1 MLEKGL
7 IKNGNRKKGG
17 KSKKKKNMET
27 DKTCAMS
34 QIKTYVKI
42 IQVTN
47 PLDLHH
53 FIKLKTLCLLAILY
67 ITVKAL
73 LHYLNVPFKAIVFIF
88 RFF

>member
-7 IKNGNRKKGG
+7 IKNGNRKK
-17 KSKKKKNMET
+17 KREKKQKKMEP

-47 PLDLHH
+47 PLDLH
-53 FIKLKTLCLLAILY
+53 TS
-67 ITVKAL
+67 
-73 LHYLNVPFKAIVFIF
+73 LNSGPYAFW
-88 RFF
+88 RFSISL

>member
-7 IKNGNRKKGG
+7 IKNGNRKKKG
-17 KSKKKKNMET
+17 KKAKKKKMEP

-47 PLDLHH
+47 PLDLH
-53 FIKLKTLCLLAILY
+53 TS
-67 ITVKAL
+67 
-73 LHYLNVPFKAIVFIF
+73 LNSGPYAFW
-88 RFF
+88 RFSISL